1 MKSLNKVVI
10 GMAALV
16 LLTGCGGTKVS
27 KDKFQEKV
35 DALEAHEY
43 SEATVKYDV
52 NLTGTLEEK
61 GKGEVKFTKKDG
73 VWTTDDTKH
82 ASLSFY
88 LTSIKGQKMQD
99 DSEKDGIKI
108 TYTYYVNPMKIVS
121 TQKGENKDGDNYVKY
136 NNSSTIV
143 MDKYGYPTSI
153 SSKVDSE
160 AKITELGITV
170 STSTKGTEKYTIS
183 YK

>member
-1 MKSLNKVVI
+1 MKSLNKVFI

-52 NLTGTLEEK
+52 NMTGTIEEK

-99 DSEKDGIKI
+99 NSEKDGIKT

-121 TQKGENKDGDNYVKY
+121 TQKGESKDGDDYIKVDS
-136 NNSSTIV
+136 SSTVV

-153 SSKVDSE
+153 SSKTNYE
-160 AKITELGITV
+160 AKVTIGVTV
-170 STSTKGTEKYTIS
+170 TTSSKGTEKYTIS